1 MNSGS
6 DTLGKKILIL
16 TAHYGAGHI
25 KVSEALQN
33 AFNEENI
40 HDVVV
45 LDFFDQTVP
54 KLSRFV
60 KTIYLES
67 LKKAPQLYGAFYQG
81 IGKTKPESW
90 VQKQLNQLGYD
101 KLLGYLKD
109 NKPEI
114 VVCTY
119 PIPAGVV
126 SLMKHRGDYDPFLVT
141 VPTDYRIHSQWIH
154 LGVDLYV
161 VANEVVKD
169 DLINRDID
177 SAKLEVTGLPINPDF
192 YMQTRVDRDGYGL
205 KSGVPVV
212 LVMSG
217 GYGMS
222 NIAIEIVETISKL
235 PDEKQIVVICGHD
248 KKLKTKMEN
257 IKGKDTRITAL
268 GFVDNVEELMSMSDV
283 LVSKAG
289 AITITEALA
298 KQLPIVLYKPLP
310 GQETENAEFVSACG
324 AGVIA
329 KNKSDLAKKIQQIIS
344 DPKISDRMKAAG
356 SKISSKN
363 AAKKATK
370 VIIERYIQGA
380 DNNKTKIWNAD
391 IQ

>member
-1 MNSGS
+1 M
-6 DTLGKKILIL
+6 IL

-25 KVSEALQN
+25 KVSESLQI
-33 AFNEENI
+33 AFKKENI
-40 HDVVV
+40 FDVVV

-54 KLSRFV
+54 KLSRIV
-60 KTIYLES
+60 KAIYLES
-67 LKKAPQLYGAFYQG
+67 LKKAPQLYGAFYQS
-81 IGKTKPESW
+81 ISKTKPESW

-101 KLLGYLKD
+101 KLLSYLKD

-114 VVCTY
+114 VICTY

-126 SLMKHRGDYDPFLVT
+126 SLMKHRGDYTPFLVT
-141 VPTDYRIHSQWIH
+141 VPTDYRIHSQWVH
-154 LGVDLYV
+154 QGVDLYV
-161 VANEVVKD
+161 VATEEVKN

-177 SAKLEVTGLPINPDF
+177 SAKIEVTGLPINPDF
-192 YMQTRVDRDGYGL
+192 YIQTRADRDGYRL

-222 NIAIEIVETISKL
+222 NIALEIVETIAKL
-235 PDEKQIVVICGHD
+235 PDEKQIMVVCGHD
-248 KKLKTKMEN
+248 KNLKTKLEN
-257 IKGKDTRITAL
+257 IKSKDTRVTAL
-268 GFVDNVEELMSMSDV
+268 GFVDNIEELMSMSDI

-310 GQETENAEFVSACG
+310 GQEMENAEFISRCG

-329 KNKSDLAKKIQQIIS
+329 KNKSDLAKKIQQILS
-344 DPKISDRMKAAG
+344 DPKISERMKTAIK
-356 SKISSKN
+356 KISSKN
-363 AAKKATK
+363 SSKKAAN
-370 VIIERYIQGA
+370 VIVERYFKGV
-380 DNNKTKIWNAD
+380 NNYKIKF
-391 IQ
+391 